1 MEDPYWIICDAIIFK
16 PKFNSCLDK
25 YTHIMSDCRILI
37 FSNYNDPHTALKN
50 NNLRFSNLCF
60 ESLFNQP
67 LNNSLLD
74 LINLRELTFS
84 VNFNQLLSNSLS
96 TLINLRELTFGA
108 KFNQLLDDSLSTLI
122 NLRKLTFGYYFN
134 RLLGDS
140 LSTLINLEELTF
152 SYNFNRPLGD
162 SLSNLTNLKKLT
174 LGYKFNQ
181 VIDIPGW
188 ITKLVLSCNLQSIID
203 YLPNSVVELELGFCF
218 DLELN
223 NLPSSIK
230 KIIIRNQ
237 LYNKNL
243 NNLPTGIELL
253 VISKYYK
260 IPIDAKYKN
269 LNIVKF

>member
-1 MEDPYWIICDAIIFK
+1 MELPYWIVDDTIIFK
-16 PKFNSCLDK
+16 PEFNDSLNN
-25 YTHIMSDCRILI
+25 YTNVISNYKNLY
-37 FSNYNDPHTALKN
+37 FSNYNDPNIILKHDNNQYSYNEYCALYNK
-50 NNLRFSNLCF
+50 
-60 ESLFNQP
+60 SLFDHP
-67 LNNSLLD
+67 LSDSLLD
-74 LINLRELTFS
+74 
-84 VNFNQLLSNSLS
+84 
-96 TLINLRELTFGA
+96 
-108 KFNQLLDDSLSTLI
+108 LI
-122 NLRKLTFGYYFN
+122 NLRKLTFGHCFN
-134 RLLGDS
+134 HPLSDS
-140 LSTLINLEELTF
+140 LFNLINLQELRFSSNFNQLLNNSLSNLHNLRELTF
-152 SYNFNRPLGD
+152 GYYFNRPLGD
-162 SLSNLTNLKKLT
+162 SLSNLHNLRKLT